1 MRHRKH
7 SVKFGR
13 QRSHYKATLKL
24 LVSGLIISKGIT
36 TTKVKA
42 KEASRLA
49 DKLVTLA
56 KAGDVTARRRAYS
69 ILGSRDLVSI
79 LFNDIAPLFKER
91 KGGYTR
97 VMLTRRR
104 RGDNAQMAILEFV
117 EKPKPKPSIEP
128 AKKKSQKEEKPASEP
143 KIKAEKKPE
152 PKIKAEKKSEPK
164 IKAEK
169 KPEPKIKA
177 EKKPELKPKPSIEK
191 PKPEKP
197 KEEKKEEPKKVV
209 EPVKKPEQLPQ
220 QSLRSGTG
228 QAKEPEKKPSF
239 FKKLFGKKK

>member
-152 PKIKAEKKSEPK
+152 PKIKV
-164 IKAEK
+164 
-169 KPEPKIKA
+169 